1 MRSIFTSESV
11 TEGHPDKLADQVSD
25 SVLDAVLANDPTG
38 RVACEVLVTTGICV
52 VAGEITTT
60 TYVDVPKVA
69 REVIE
74 DIGYTN
80 AAFGYDCKTCGVL
93 NTIQSQSPEATGNVL
108 PATIVRQVFLGAS
121 RDYTVALAD
130 NTELR
135 VTAPPAQDMAP
146 GQKVW
151 LGLPAERCRALAGG
165 L

>member
-74 DIGYTN
+74 DIRRLQPQ
-80 AAFGYDCKTCGVL
+80 AFLQNQRG
-93 NTIQSQSPEATGNVL
+93 
-108 PATIVRQVFLGAS
+108 
-121 RDYTVALAD
+121 
-130 NTELR
+130 
-135 VTAPPAQDMAP
+135 
-146 GQKVW
+146 
-151 LGLPAERCRALAGG
+151 
-165 L
+165 